1 MHRTSGLNKI
11 IKTFLFF
18 YFLSFLPLLSGV
30 AGAIKNDNGDTQS
43 LIGVKIDLIYAMHPL
58 MQYYDPQLHLFIKPV
73 DAQTSEEFSKQ
84 LNKRK
89 ILFEES
95 KKIALPQVDK
105 LKNKIT
111 SLSSELKKL
120 ENEKSEEIYKLSESV
135 NRAISSKNK
144 TAGEKFSMDK
154 IHETRKK
161 YDEKISEIR
170 RQIDDAVTLTYKTQ
184 LDSLKTHYLSP
195 EESAALMDKID
206 SEIISA
212 VTAVA
217 AIKKA
222 SIAANITAAELSGVL
237 TENSAA
243 KAVQTSEKTA
253 GEKNA
258 AALIKT
264 QATAYKPAAV
274 RILSDSAPD
283 YSKAMFFFGSDA
295 YFEDEEKNKSHLKEV
310 INSIN
315 LMSAAPQLTS
325 VIEKPDFVKE
335 LSPGYFKGEDL
346 TAAVIIYILKNYGFD
361 KRQAED
367 FFKAVS
373 ELENK

>member
-18 YFLSFLPLLSGV
+18 YFLSFLSLLSGA
-30 AGAIKNDNGDTQS
+30 AGAVENDNGDPQGV
-43 LIGVKIDLIYAMHPL
+43 IGVKIDIIYSMHPL

-154 IHETRKK
+154 IHEARKK

-264 QATAYKPAAV
+264 QAAAYKPFAV
-274 RILSDSAPD
+274 RVLSDSAPD

-310 INSIN
+310 INSID
-315 LMSAAPQLTS
+315 LMSAAPRLTS

-335 LSPGYFKGEDL
+335 LNPEYFKGEDL

-367 FFKAVS
+367 FFNAVS
-373 ELENK
+373 ELDNK